1 MGKVLPFKCKV
12 GFRCI
17 TCSKEDLLDKG
28 SPLWHFTLPLDSS
41 CSLWLIKY
49 PNGWV
54 KSAFVEKKG
63 VVFNKIKHIEDEMH
77 FCPECSQKG
86 QD

>member
-1 MGKVLPFKCKV
+1 MGKVLQFKCKV

-17 TCSKEDLLDKG
+17 TCLKEELLAKG
-28 SPLWHFTLPLDSS
+28 SPLWNFTLPSDSS

-49 PNGWV
+49 RNGWV
-54 KSAFVEKKG
+54 KSAFVEKND
-63 VVFNKIKHIEDEMH
+63 VALNKIKHVEDEMH
-77 FCPECSQKG
+77 FCPECSQKR